1 LIPVSDFDAIIVGG
15 GPAGS
20 SAAIHLAAL
29 GARVLLAERERFPRA
44 KLCGEFISPE
54 CLSHFEQLGVLEGME
69 SAGGAEVT
77 ETVFYAPSGRALSVP
92 SEWFGGA
99 RTAALGLSR
108 AEMDARLLR
117 RAREAGVCVLEETA
131 LGGVVVEGGRVR
143 GVSLHT
149 DGSHVREYRA
159 ALTIDATGRQRA
171 VVRRAERESKCVG
184 ETAKDESV
192 AAGSETGAGGAH
204 ERGRERLVAFKAHL
218 EGATGAAGACEIY
231 FYPGGY
237 GGLSQVEGGVSNL
250 CFFARARD
258 VRTRGGDAARVMRE
272 VLMKNRRAAE
282 TLANAC
288 AKTRWL
294 AVAVES
300 FGRRDPAPAPGLIAV
315 GDAAAFIDPFT
326 GSGMLMALEGGELA
340 AHAVSRALDAA
351 RSQEST
357 HSRESTHS
365 QDAALPTSFDLKA
378 DALDALARE
387 YRAAYVERF
396 GARLRLCGMLRRAAF
411 APTAFA
417 EFAVLALGASERLRR
432 GLARATRS
440 GASHAAR
447 STTA

>member
-1 LIPVSDFDAIIVGG
+1 MDFDAIIVGG

-20 SAAIHLAAL
+20 SAAIHLAAR
-29 GARVLLAERERFPRA
+29 GARVLLAERERFPRE

-54 CLSHFEQLGVLEGME
+54 CLGHFARLGVLAGME
-69 SAGGAEVT
+69 SAGGSEVS

-99 RTAALGLSR
+99 RASALGLSR

-117 RAREAGVCVLEETA
+117 RAREVGVRVLEESSLA
-131 LGGVVVEGGRVR
+131 GVIVEGGRVR

-149 DGSHVREYRA
+149 EGAHVSEYTA
-159 ALTIDATGRQRA
+159 QVTIDATGRQRA
-171 VVRRAERESKCVG
+171 VARRASRELEGAFETKNDESAAVGNETEARES
-184 ETAKDESV
+184 AR
-192 AAGSETGAGGAH
+192 

-218 EGATGAAGACEIY
+218 EGARGAQGACEIY

-237 GGLSQVEGGVSNL
+237 GGLSPVEGGVSNL

-258 VRTRGGDAARVMRE
+258 VRERGGDAARVMRE
-272 VLMKNRRAAE
+272 VLMRNRRASE
-282 TLANAC
+282 TLANAS

-300 FGRRDPAPAPGLIAV
+300 FGRRDPAPAQGLIAA

-340 AHAVSRALDAA
+340 ANAVSRALDAT
-351 RSQEST
+351 R
-357 HSRESTHS
+357 S
-365 QDAALPTSFDLKA
+365 QDAALTSSHDLNF
-378 DALDALARE
+378 DALARE
-387 YRAAYVERF
+387 YRAAYDERF

-411 APTAFA
+411 APSAFA
-417 EFAVLALGASERLRR
+417 EFAVVALGASARLRR

-440 GASHAAR
+440 GSSRAAR
-447 STTA
+447 ESRAA